1 MSRRHSSTH
10 KAPPGEGSRFA
21 SLSHNL
27 AERGGVK
34 DPAALAAVIG
44 REKYGAK
51 RMANFAAKGREK

>member
-10 KAPPGEGSRFA
+10 KSPPGEGGRFA
-21 SLSHNL
+21 SLSHQL

-44 REKYGAK
+44 REKYGNK
-51 RMANFAAKGREK
+51 RMANWAEKGKKS